1 MKEKALEYLRSDFL
15 LNVDMIECIN
25 RDICDLLYAERDG
38 VLLYVRDSD
47 VYMLSCDST
56 DAALRITDGIDSE
69 LLWIHQLEQTD
80 ALCAAHGYRPGEPC
94 WQAVYTKAEPL
105 DETWPDIR
113 RLDSGYAQ
121 LVSQNYHNGDFDYVN
136 LLISRGE
143 IYGVFADGA
152 LAGFVGCH
160 SEGSVGLLEV
170 LPEYRR
176 RGLGEAL
183 ERNAIN
189 RALEAGWTPYGQV
202 FCSNEVSRRL
212 QEKLGMEFSDKYIS
226 WLWKNWQIST

>member
-1 MKEKALEYLRSDFL
+1 M
-15 LNVDMIECIN
+15 
-25 RDICDLLYAERDG
+25 
-38 VLLYVRDSD
+38 
-47 VYMLSCDST
+47 
-56 DAALRITDGIDSE
+56 
-69 LLWIHQLEQTD
+69 
-80 ALCAAHGYRPGEPC
+80 
-94 WQAVYTKAEPL
+94 
-105 DETWPDIR
+105 
-113 RLDSGYAQ
+113 
-121 LVSQNYHNGDFDYVN
+121 
-136 LLISRGE
+136 
-143 IYGVFADGA
+143 
-152 LAGFVGCH
+152 
-160 SEGSVGLLEV
+160 GLLEV